1 MKKFGEGGFLGASFP
16 EEDGGMGLDY
26 SYTVA
31 IAETM
36 GEIRC
41 GAIPMAIGVQVT
53 LSLGILYELYKNLFW
68 SPDFGKKSFWV
79 ALEYHFVPTLIYLNS
94 KKKDIWKGKFHRF
107 LM

>member
-53 LSLGILYELYKNLFW
+53 LSLGILYELYKNFIR
-68 SPDFGKKSFWV
+68 KSFWV

-94 KKKDIWKGKFHRF
+94 KKIDI
-107 LM
+107 